1 MSCVLDILSIEEL
14 NTRKEHLLKQLNK
27 VEIEIMKRNGLNINI
42 QIEENNKKSIKIKVK
57 KK

>member
-27 VEIEIMKRNGLNINI
+27 VEIEIMKRNGLNTNI
-42 QIEENNKKSIKIKVK
+42 QIEENNKKCIKIKVK